1 MTKLTRHMIGL
12 LAGAVALT
20 GATIGITSA
29 QSVAPADQSEIQS
42 IIRMQVDAFLADNSS
57 TAFSFAAPSI
67 KNMFGSDERF
77 MSMVRQQYPQVFRP
91 QSFEF
96 GRLKSSP
103 TGPVQ
108 EAYITG
114 PAGKDWLAVYTLEQQ
129 ADGSWKING
138 CYIVPDNGAKV

>member
-1 MTKLTRHMIGL
+1 MKNHTRRVTGL
-12 LAGAVALT
+12 LAGVVTLAGVS
-20 GATIGITSA
+20 ITSISA
-29 QSVAPADQSEIQS
+29 QTLAATDQSEIQS
-42 IIRMQVDAFLADNSS
+42 VIRMQVDAFLADNSL

-96 GRLKSSP
+96 GRLESSP

-108 EAYITG
+108 EVFITG

-138 CYIVPDNGAKV
+138 CYIVPDRGAKV

>member
-1 MTKLTRHMIGL
+1 MSKFTPRLTGL
-12 LAGAVALT
+12 LAGALAFT
-20 GATIGITSA
+20 GITAGGGVA
-29 QSVAPADQSEIQS
+29 QSVTAVDQSEIQS
-42 IIRMQVDAFLADNSS
+42 IIRMQVDAFLANNSS
-57 TAFSFAAPSI
+57 SAFSFAAPSI
-67 KNMFGSDERF
+67 KNMFGTDERF

-96 GRLKSSP
+96 GRIENSP
-103 TGPVQ
+103 TGPIQ

-129 ADGSWKING
+129 ADGSWKISG

>member
-1 MTKLTRHMIGL
+1 MTKLTTWLSRSLTAGFLFAGL
-12 LAGAVALT
+12 NIGAV
-20 GATIGITSA
+20 SA
-29 QSVAPADQSEIQS
+29 QSVAASDQTEIQS
-42 IIRMQVDAFLADNSS
+42 IIQMQVDAFLANNST

-67 KNMFGSDERF
+67 KNMFGSETRF
-77 MSMVRQQYPQVFRP
+77 MNMVRQQYPQVYRP

-96 GRLKSSP
+96 GRLENSP

-108 EAYITG
+108 EVYITG

-129 ADGSWKING
+129 PDGSWKISG